1 MLSHFCDNYL
11 INESFR
17 TIRAIRTKGGNCLMK
32 PTQLIHQARLQ
43 EWAAN
48 FSDQKASGLTVKQ
61 WCDQHNCSIHKY
73 NYWKHLLKEEA
84 VSQALPEIVPITLPE
99 SSTMVTHNSTVPV
112 RTNCTNR
119 TTDIIRLSVNDVT
132 IEVTPDV
139 SEGFLQSIIKAVR
152 HA

>member
-1 MLSHFCDNYL
+1 
-11 INESFR
+11 
-17 TIRAIRTKGGNCLMK
+17 MK

-84 VSQALPEIVPITLPE
+84 VSQALPEIVPIMLPE
-99 SSTMVTHNSTVPV
+99 SSTAITHNNSTVPV

>member
-1 MLSHFCDNYL
+1 
-11 INESFR
+11 
-17 TIRAIRTKGGNCLMK
+17 MK
-32 PTQLIHQARLQ
+32 STQLIHQARLQ

-84 VSQALPEIVPITLPE
+84 VSQALPEIVPIMLPE
-99 SSTMVTHNSTVPV
+99 SSPAITHNSTVPF

-119 TTDIIRLSVNDVT
+119 TTDIIRLSINDVT

>member
-1 MLSHFCDNYL
+1 
-11 INESFR
+11 
-17 TIRAIRTKGGNCLMK
+17 MK
-32 PTQLIHQARLQ
+32 SNQLIHQARLQ

-61 WCDQHNCSIHKY
+61 WCNQHNCSIHKY

-84 VSQALPEIVPITLPE
+84 VSQALPDIVPIMLPE
-99 SSTMVTHNSTVPV
+99 FSTVITHNGAASV
-112 RTNCTNR
+112 RTNCANR
-119 TTDIIRLSVNDVT
+119 TMGIIRLSINDVT